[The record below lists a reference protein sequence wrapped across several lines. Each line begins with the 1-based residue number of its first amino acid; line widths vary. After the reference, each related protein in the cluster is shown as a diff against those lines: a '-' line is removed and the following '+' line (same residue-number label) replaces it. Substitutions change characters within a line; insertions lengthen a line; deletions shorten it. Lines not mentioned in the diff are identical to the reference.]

1 MVTMTRSK
9 AKEYIELHPEEYLER
24 DRSGKGWI
32 CPLCGSG
39 SGKHGTGIT
48 TNDGKH
54 YTCWAGCFTSA
65 DLFDIIGMEQGI
77 SSDDFLSKLNAA
89 AEIYG
94 ITLVNDVDPINK
106 RTPDQDFADLAE
118 KKEPEREQQDYTAY
132 FLQAAERIEDTEY
145 HRGITL
151 PTLKRFRVGYDP
163 KWKIPL
169 SEYLRKHPEKTEKSW
184 EYITTT
190 GRLIIPTGDHSY
202 LARYTGE
209 GKYKTPRGDDLTKY
223 KIGSVNLFNAEAMTM
238 ENKPIFIVEGE
249 IDALSIEDVGGA
261 AIGLGSI
268 VNTKKLIELLKNQK
282 PKQALILCLDN
293 DERGQKAQ
301 KWLEEELQKLSIP
314 SVTYEYPN
322 TYKDANAFLMAD
334 RAGFEQSVRD
344 AEARAAQIAADK
356 KAEDLIE
363 LERDSNAAAME
374 GFFDRIAESYSY
386 ACIPTGFSALDKIL
400 EGGLYPGLYVIGA
413 VSSLGKTSFCLQVAD
428 QIAKGRDGTAGRDV
442 LIFSL
447 EMSRDELMAK
457 SISRTT
463 YQMDMEE
470 NNGSHNKAKT
480 TLGILV
486 KSRYPGYSQ
495 DERDLIDEAAAIY
508 KADHASHL
516 YIHEGM
522 GNIGVKEV
530 KEQVERITAI
540 KGKAPV
546 VIIDYL
552 QILAPA
558 EGMERAS
565 DKQICDKNV
574 LELKRLSRDY
584 KIPVIGISSFNRT
597 NYNSPVNL
605 TAFKE
610 SGAIEYGSD
619 VLIGM
624 QYKGWDLEDK
634 ESDSDNCSKRTKR
647 LRQIRTAISNA
658 AKEGLSVPVELTILK
673 NRNGNRGTDELWFC
687 PMFNN
692 YSETISLTGKE
703 AWKQKLGEQTGYI
716 DVDDDPEQK
725 SVDTNNSKDAELY
738 ERLRQKAKK

>member
-1 MVTMTRSK
+1 MATMTRSE
-9 AKEYIELHPEEYLER
+9 AKDYIEQHPEEYLER

-32 CPLCGSG
+32 CPICGSG
-39 SGKHGTGIT
+39 SGEHGTGIT
-48 TNDGKH
+48 TKDGKH

-65 DLFDIIGMEQGI
+65 DLFDIIGMEKGI
-77 SSDDFLSKLNAA
+77 SPDDFPSKLNAT

-94 ITLVNDVDPINK
+94 IDLVNDTDPMRR
-106 RTPDQDFADLAE
+106 RTPEQDFADLAE

-184 EYITTT
+184 EYIPTT
-190 GRLIIPTGDHSY
+190 GRLIIPTGTGDHSY
-202 LARYTGE
+202 LARYAGE
-209 GKYKTPRGDDLTKY
+209 GKYRTPKGDDLTKQ
-223 KIGSVNLFNAEAMTM
+223 KVGSVSLFNAEALAR
-238 ENKPIFIVEGE
+238 EDKPIFIVEGE
-249 IDALSIEDVGGA
+249 IDALSIEDVRGA
-261 AIGLGSI
+261 AIGLGST
-268 VNTKKLIELLKNQK
+268 VNTKKLIELLKKQK

-293 DERGQKAQ
+293 DESGKKAQ
-301 KWLEEELQKLSIP
+301 EWLEKELQKLSIP
-314 SVTYEYPN
+314 FVTYEYPN
-322 TYKDANAFLMAD
+322 TYKDENAFLMAD
-334 RAGFEQSVRD
+334 RAGFEQFVRD

-374 GFFDRIAESYSY
+374 GFLDRIIAGSDSSSF
-386 ACIPTGFSALDKIL
+386 IPTGFPALDKIL

-428 QIAKGRDGTAGRDV
+428 QIARAGRDV

-447 EMSRDELMAK
+447 EMSRDELIAK
-457 SISRTT
+457 SISRIT
-463 YQMDMEE
+463 YQMDTEE
-470 NNGSHNKAKT
+470 NNGSHKKAKT
-480 TLGILV
+480 TLGIMV
-486 KSRYPGYSQ
+486 GSRYSGYSQ
-495 DERDLIDEAAAIY
+495 DERDLIEEAAATY
-508 KADHASHL
+508 KADYASHL

-530 KEQVERITAI
+530 KEQVELIRAI

-552 QILAPA
+552 QILAPV
-558 EGMERAS
+558 EEMRKGS
-565 DKQICDKNV
+565 TDKQICDKNV

-584 KIPVIGISSFNRT
+584 KIPVIGISSFNRD
-597 NYNSPVNL
+597 NYNEPVNL

-624 QYKGWDLEDK
+624 QYRDMDYDEG
-634 ESDSDNCSKRTKR
+634 ESDSSRRKR
-647 LRQIRTAISNA
+647 IRGIKKTNDLA
-658 AKEGLSVPVELTILK
+658 AKDGDPFPVEIKILK
-673 NRNGNRGTDELWFC
+673 NRNGNRGTEELWFC
-687 PMFNN
+687 PMFNC
-692 YSETISLTGKE
+692 YSEQPLSLRGKE
-703 AWKQKLGEQTGYI
+703 TWDSSLKRETENQKQE
-716 DVDDDPEQK
+716 
-725 SVDTNNSKDAELY
+725 DAE
-738 ERLRQKAKK
+738 AKEISDLKRAKI